1 MAGDIVCTW
10 KVQEDQLKNHYKQQV
25 YLVRKLDIQN
35 EYRKISSIPMYNTNN
50 QLETISERKKN
61 LFTIAKETVGV
72 NITRNMQ
79 KLYEEV
85 VKCY

>member
-1 MAGDIVCTW
+1 MCTW

-35 EYRKISSIPMYNTNN
+35 EYRKSSSIPIYNTNN

-61 LFTIAKETVGV
+61 LFTIAKETVGM

-79 KLYEEV
+79 KLYEEI